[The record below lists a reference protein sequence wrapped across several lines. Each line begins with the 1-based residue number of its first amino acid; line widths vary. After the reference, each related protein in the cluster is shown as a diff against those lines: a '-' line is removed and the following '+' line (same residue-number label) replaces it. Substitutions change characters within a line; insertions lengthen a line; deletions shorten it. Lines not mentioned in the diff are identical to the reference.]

1 MKTQRNDWY
10 DDECKQVIEERN
22 RDRAKMLNRTRR
34 ANVSDYKEKRRLA
47 NSECRR
53 KKRAREKAKMKE
65 IEVLS
70 EEKEIRKMYQ
80 KTGRIKKGVST

>member
-22 RDRAKMLNRTRR
+22 TARLEMLNRTR
-34 ANVSDYKEKRRLA
+34 ANVSDYEEKRRLA
-47 NSECRR
+47 NRECRR
-53 KKRAREKAKMKE
+53 KKRAREKEKVKE
-65 IEVLS
+65 IEALS

-80 KTGRIKKGVST
+80 ETGQKKKGVST